1 MNHEQNSRN
10 FFLGMKIKFNIKIK
24 KKMYKYLK
32 KMYISVKSIGKCKKN
47 PYIIN
52 QNHIFS
58 KKYCEVISG

>member
-1 MNHEQNSRN
+1 VYLFSRHEN
-10 FFLGMKIKFNIKIK
+10 KIQYKDK

-32 KMYISVKSIGKCKKN
+32 KIYTSAKSIGNVKKN

-58 KKYCEVISG
+58 KKYGEVISG